1 MLWFCL
7 IQYMLFLM
15 YRFAVSYSD
24 IAFDVIY
31 FNLSP
36 PDYTEPHFETWIW
49 SGPFLLLPSGLV
61 KNHFSDEQRLDVR
74 AHLSV
79 MLMCSVSSTVLTYLC
94 LN

>member
-1 MLWFCL
+1 
-7 IQYMLFLM
+7 MLFLM
-15 YRFAVSYSD
+15 YWFAVSYSD

-36 PDYTEPHFETWIW
+36 LDYTEPHFETWIR
-49 SGPFLLLPSGLV
+49 SGPSLPLPSGLV

-74 AHLSV
+74 DDLSV